1 MADGYAKS
9 FVPFATAEDEVAASP
24 YLACCSERE
33 MGQVRIDSL
42 ADLNRKAEQVYGAFG
57 RRL

>member
-24 YLACCSERE
+24 SLAGCSERE
-33 MGQVRIDSL
+33 TGQVCVDSL
-42 ADLNRKAEQVYGAFG
+42 ADLKREVEEVYGAFG
-57 RRL
+57 RRW